1 MHYLVE
7 TSVFMV
13 RKIIESF
20 HVDAIS
26 VAVVVLLNQ
35 QEPDG
40 REYDTN
46 INENKIVMN
55 LTNNF
60 EGNGFNPLV

>member
-13 RKIIESF
+13 RNIIESF

-26 VAVVVLLNQ
+26 VAVVILLNQ

-55 LTNNF
+55 LTDNF